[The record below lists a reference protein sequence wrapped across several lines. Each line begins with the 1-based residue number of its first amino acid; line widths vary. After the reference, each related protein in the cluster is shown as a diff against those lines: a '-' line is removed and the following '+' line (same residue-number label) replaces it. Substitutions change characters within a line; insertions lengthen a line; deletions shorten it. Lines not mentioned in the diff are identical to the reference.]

1 MNRIFTFF
9 IALISTTLVGYLNCS
24 SLLAQATDQETSITD
39 SSAQNTKQSVD
50 AALHLRPAYHAQF
63 AGKPMGFDDGSF
75 RFDHVMID
83 FAGQVVPK
91 LSYKYLQRLN
101 KVSPIFS
108 KENLPSSI
116 DYAYL
121 KYSFNEQFYMI
132 AGKQALSIG
141 GFEYYKYPVEVYDYS
156 GIINSV
162 TCYLTGAQIA
172 YAPTKSQELTFQ
184 VLNNRMGT
192 WEEAVGRPQ
201 AGLQI
206 EAPNMPLYYSLGWN
220 SNYFNN
226 ALQLRYA
233 VNYTS
238 PAKNK
243 TLFMVSGGQKFQSGP
258 FSIYID
264 AFYQRSEIDYLG
276 EIRKL
281 TADPINIVEYVDYL
295 SVLGEVNYRFH
306 SKWNILLKCFYNDF
320 STYKSSGYL
329 DKGSCLTS
337 LNYQAGIEYYPLE
350 DDNLHFFFTST
361 FKQYSESKMAQIT
374 TPADELRL
382 SVGLV
387 YRVPVLSLKR

>member
-39 SSAQNTKQSVD
+39 SSTQDTKQSVD
-50 AALHLRPAYHAQF
+50 VALHLRPAYHAQF
-63 AGKPMGFDDGSF
+63 AGKPMEFDDGSF

-206 EAPNMPLYYSLGWN
+206 EAPTVPLYYSLGWN

-306 SKWNILLKCFYNDF
+306 SKWNVLLKCFHNDF
-320 STYKSSGYL
+320 STYKSSTYL

-337 LNYQAGIEYYPLE
+337 LNYQAGIEYYPLK
-350 DDNLHFFFTST
+350 DDNLHFFVTST

-382 SVGLV
+382 SVGFI